1 MNEMGGGLGRAAQE
15 AAGGRGA
22 AAQEAAGGRDAAAQG
37 AEARDVLSRHGRS
50 AGGHDG
56 SDPAELLMRAAR
68 TLRRRSAEALA
79 PWELSP
85 HHVRALRAVC
95 AGVAEGETRLS
106 DVAGAL
112 RIAPRSATEV
122 VDGLEARGL
131 VARSPSARDRRAVVV
146 RPTAEGLRVL
156 KAVERHRAEQSAA
169 FLGALSTEERDTL
182 ARLLRKV
189 LDD

>member
-1 MNEMGGGLGRAAQE
+1 M
-15 AAGGRGA
+15 
-22 AAQEAAGGRDAAAQG
+22 
-37 AEARDVLSRHGRS
+37 
-50 AGGHDG
+50 
-56 SDPAELLMRAAR
+56 
-68 TLRRRSAEALA
+68 RRRSAEALA

-95 AGVAEGETRLS
+95 AGAAESETRLS

-122 VDGLEARGL
+122 VDVLESRGL
-131 VARSPSARDRRAVVV
+131 VERSPSSRDRRAVVV
-146 RPTAEGLRVL
+146 RPTAEGLRVQEAL
-156 KAVERHRAEQSAA
+156 ERHRAEQSAA
-169 FLGALSTEERDTL
+169 FLGALSPQERDTL